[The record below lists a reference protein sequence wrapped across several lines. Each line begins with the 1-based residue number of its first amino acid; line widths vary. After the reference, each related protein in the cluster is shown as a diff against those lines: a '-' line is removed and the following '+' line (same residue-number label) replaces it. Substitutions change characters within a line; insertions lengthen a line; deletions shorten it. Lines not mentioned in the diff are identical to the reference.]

1 MLNLPTQICR
11 ITNEE
16 DTNENLID
24 AIQLLTYDVFIKDNE
39 KSHKPDTNT
48 PNSYLRN
55 FSKKSSHISAIGNK
69 RFKVALAIILLTLPT
84 ITITK

>member
-11 ITNEE
+11 ITNKEHTSEE
-16 DTNENLID
+16 IID
-24 AIQLLTYDVFIKDNE
+24 ATQLLTYDVFIKDNE

-55 FSKKSSHISAIGNK
+55 FSKKSSHIRARGKK

>member
-16 DTNENLID
+16 DTSEEIID
-24 AIQLLTYDVFIKDNE
+24 ATQLLTYDVFIKDNE

-55 FSKKSSHISAIGNK
+55 FSKKSSHISAIGKK
-69 RFKVALAIILLTLPT
+69 RFKVALAIILLTLLT
-84 ITITK
+84 ITLTK